1 VWSFAEAVM
10 NAMQVI
16 SVSTVF
22 LKSLIAVRKY
32 RSELF
37 GVLLFVLGIATYLLL
52 KQVVLATKLGSGS
65 KGEPPYQKGDS
76 STGSNK
82 LELAQEFV
90 QLS

>member
-1 VWSFAEAVM
+1 M
-10 NAMQVI
+10 NAMEVI
-16 SVSTVF
+16 SVSILF
-22 LKSLIAVRKY
+22 LKPLIAVRKY

-52 KQVVLATKLGSGS
+52 RQVIIATRLGPRSAPSFPQQGN
-65 KGEPPYQKGDS
+65 S

-82 LELAQEFV
+82 LELAQEFD